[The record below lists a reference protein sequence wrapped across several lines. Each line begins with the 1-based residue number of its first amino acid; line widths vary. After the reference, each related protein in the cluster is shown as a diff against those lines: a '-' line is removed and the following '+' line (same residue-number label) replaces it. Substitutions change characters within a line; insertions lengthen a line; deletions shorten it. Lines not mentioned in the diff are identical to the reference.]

1 MKSTTLPTTSA
12 PSGLI
17 VQPRPSRNARI
28 RAITAGIDPAG
39 SEPEQLGRRLS
50 DLYETATRAFSA
62 AGFEVQTRR
71 LTLPPV
77 RVSNRATRFSV
88 WNQLA
93 TVTRAAESAKARWLC
108 LPFVMDGA
116 KHAEEWRLAAVEV
129 VRRFPRT
136 FVNFIIAENGEIY
149 QSALPEVAQAVL
161 DISQLSANGFDNF
174 RVGAGCN
181 LVANTPF
188 FPFSYHAGEAGFS
201 LAVEIIESV
210 LQALEALPCAASLDD
225 KRASIITTLEEIVR
239 EVDAIGCET
248 ERTTGFQYKGLDIS
262 IAPFPDQRRSIGV
275 LFGHLGIETPGHTG
289 TVAVTSFFT
298 NILKTVIRIT
308 GVRATGF
315 NGVMFA
321 PLEDTGLAAAGRAKL
336 LSIDKLLQWSTV
348 CGCGIDMVP
357 VPGSVMREELAAL
370 MLDTASISS
379 VLKKPLGV
387 RVLPIPGA
395 DVNELTNFNHDF
407 LVNTRIFP
415 VNGQNVPLGGSLS
428 GNFNYLSP

>member
-1 MKSTTLPTTSA
+1 M
-12 PSGLI
+12 
-17 VQPRPSRNARI
+17 
-28 RAITAGIDPAG
+28 
-39 SEPEQLGRRLS
+39 
-50 DLYETATRAFSA
+50 
-62 AGFEVQTRR
+62 QTRR

-77 RVSNRATRFSV
+77 RAAERATRFSV
-88 WNQLA
+88 WNRLA
-93 TVTRAAESAKARWLC
+93 TVTRAAESADVRWLC
-108 LPFVMDGA
+108 QPFVMDNA

-136 FVNFIIAENGEIY
+136 FVNFIVAENGEIY
-149 QSALPEVAQAVL
+149 HSALPEVAQAVL
-161 DISQLSANGFDNF
+161 DISQLSSNGFDNF

-188 FPFSYHAGEAGFS
+188 FPFSFHAGDAGFS

-210 LQALEALPCAASLDD
+210 LQALEGLPCAANLDE
-225 KRASIITTLEEIVR
+225 KRAAVVDALETIVR
-239 EVDAIGCET
+239 EVDAIGREVE
-248 ERTTGFQYKGLDIS
+248 ERTGFQYKGLDIS
-262 IAPFPDQRRSIGV
+262 LAPFPDQRRSIAV
-275 LFGHLGIETPGHTG
+275 LFNHLGVETPGHAG

-298 NILKTVIRIT
+298 NILKTVIRT
-308 GVRATGF
+308 TDVRAAGF

-357 VPGSVMREELAAL
+357 VAGNVLREELAAL
-370 MLDTASISS
+370 MLDTASIST

-395 DVNELTNFNHDF
+395 EVNELTDFNHDF
-407 LVNTRIFP
+407 LVNTRVFP
-415 VNGQNVPLGGSLS
+415 LHGQNVPLGGSAN
-428 GNFNYLSP
+428 GNFHYLTA